1 MRDLRAKLE
10 QIMGTFIS
18 AVLTATRSVSLA
30 ELAAEAKMSRV
41 GSTREPTPRRASS
54 RASAAVTGKIP
65 RGVRGAP
72 TSPLRAIE
80 WQRQLESGQVR
91 SRADIARREGLTR
104 ARVTQIMNLLRDGRL
119 SERVAYRR
127 SATTRKRG
135 RRTSRQ

>member
-10 QIMGTFIS
+10 QIVGTFIS
-18 AVLTATRSVSLA
+18 AVLAATRSVPLR
-30 ELAAEAKMSRV
+30 ELAAEAKVLRE
-41 GSTREPTPRRASS
+41 GSTRQATPRRASS
-54 RASAAVTGKIP
+54 QASPAGGPKIP

-80 WQRQLESGQVR
+80 WQRQLDSGQVR

-119 SERVAYRR
+119 SERVPFRR
-127 SATTRKRG
+127 STTTRKRG
-135 RRTSRQ
+135 RRSSR